1 MPDLDDHF
9 RALTSVRP
17 PEDPPDFRD
26 RPLRQMAPPPRH
38 PQRVV
43 AIVVALLVAAG
54 GIFAVT
60 RAFDRGTR
68 PLATGFGSP
77 EPTLTG
83 SPTEAPPAG
92 GVFRAM
98 YDAVQASSP
107 SGWTFSFQYGQV
119 DGELILDGYVDDGS
133 GPGRLHIDVSTQ
145 PGGVPFHACY
155 DKEPATGTNCST
167 YYLVDNGDITQGNSP
182 TVPDGT
188 KTLEV
193 ALVDPDRTG
202 IVAEADVTRDQ
213 PLYTLD
219 QLGELLQTVDR
230 AVEKCLATNC

>member
-17 PEDPPDFRD
+17 PEEPPDFRD
-26 RPLRQMAPPPRH
+26 RPPQQIAPPPRH

-43 AIVVALLVAAG
+43 AILVALLVAAG

-68 PLATGFGSP
+68 FSSP
-77 EPTLTG
+77 ETTPT
-83 SPTEAPPAG
+83 SPSGPPPG

-119 DGELILDGYVDDGS
+119 GGDWIIDGYVDDGS

-145 PGGVPFHACY
+145 PGGVDFHDCY
-155 DKEPATGTNCST
+155 DKEPTGANCST
-167 YYLVDNGDITQGNSP
+167 FYLVDNGGPAEGNSA

-193 ALVDPDRTG
+193 GLVDPGRSG
-202 IVAEADVTRDQ
+202 IVAEADVTRDH

-219 QLGELLQTVDR
+219 QLAELVR
-230 AVEKCLATNC
+230 AVNRAVQDCLATSC

>member
-9 RALTSVRP
+9 RALTSVQP
-17 PEDPPDFRD
+17 PEEPPDFRD
-26 RPLRQMAPPPRH
+26 RPPQQIVPPPRH
-38 PQRVV
+38 PQRIV
-43 AIVVALLVAAG
+43 AILVALLVAAG

-68 PLATGFGSP
+68 VGQFGSP
-77 EPTLTG
+77 EPSLTG
-83 SPTEAPPAG
+83 SPSEAPPG

-119 DGELILDGYVDDGS
+119 GGDWIIDGYVDDGS
-133 GPGRLHIDVSTQ
+133 GPGRLHVDVSTQ
-145 PGGVPFHACY
+145 PGGVDFHACY
-155 DKEPATGTNCST
+155 DQESPTGAQCST
-167 YYLVDNGDITQGNSP
+167 YYLVDNGALEPNST

-193 ALVDPDRTG
+193 GLVDPHRSG

-213 PLYTLD
+213 PLYTAD
-219 QLGELLQTVDR
+219 QLGELLQAVDR
-230 AVEKCLATNC
+230 AVQNCLSTNC